1 MLTREWHCT
10 GIAALATLLTLS
22 ALPAQAQTQANYPA
36 RAIRIIV
43 GFAPASSNDILSR
56 FVGLRLS
63 ERLGQ
68 QVVVDNRPGANGIIG
83 AQIAANANPDGHT
96 LLLVTTSYTMNPAVH
111 KLPFDPVKAFAPVTL
126 LGSGPLALVASPS
139 FAPGSVKELI
149 ALAKAKPGIV
159 TYATAG
165 VGGVNHFGSEL
176 FARVAGIKL
185 VHVPYKGGAPGLAD
199 VMGGQVNIMFGSLP
213 LTLPHIRSGKVKAL
227 GVSSAKRAA
236 QLPEVPTVAEAGAAG
251 YEISIWWG
259 LSATAGSP
267 NTAISKLN
275 REIASIIAE
284 PETAKR
290 LNSIGAEP
298 ASMPAPEFSRYV
310 SAEIDK
316 WIRVAREANIKA
328 D

>member
-1 MLTREWHCT
+1 MPTRKWHCT
-10 GIAALATLLTLS
+10 GIATLTALTTLP
-22 ALPAQAQTQANYPA
+22 ALPAQAQTHYPA

-56 FVGLRLS
+56 FVGVRLS

-83 AQIAANANPDGHT
+83 AQLAANANPDAHT

-139 FAPGSVKELI
+139 FAPNNVKDLI
-149 ALAKAKPGIV
+149 AFAKARPGTV

-165 VGGVNHFGSEL
+165 VGGINHFGSEL
-176 FARVAGIKL
+176 FARVAGIRL
-185 VHVPYKGGAPGLAD
+185 LHVPYKGGAPGLTD

-227 GVSSAKRAA
+227 GVSSAQRNA
-236 QLPEVPTVAEAGAAG
+236 QLPDVPTVEEAGAPG

-267 NTAISKLN
+267 GAAVNRLN
-275 REIASIIAE
+275 REIASILAE
-284 PETAKR
+284 PEAAR
-290 LNSIGAEP
+290 RMSDLGAAP
-298 ASMPAPEFSRYV
+298 RSMPVAEFSKFV
-310 SAEIDK
+310 SAEIEK

>member
-1 MLTREWHCT
+1 MKPSRKCRGAGFVILC
-10 GIAALATLLTLS
+10 ALA
-22 ALPAQAQTQANYPA
+22 ALPALPVQAQGNYPA
-36 RAIRIIV
+36 RSLRIIV

-83 AQIAANANPDGHT
+83 AQLAANANPDGHT
-96 LLLVTTSYTMNPAVH
+96 LLLVTTSYTMNPAIH
-111 KLPFDPVKAFAPVTL
+111 KLPFDPVKAFAPVTP

-139 FAPGSVKELI
+139 FAPNNVKDLI
-149 ALAKAKPGIV
+149 AFAKAKPGVV

-165 VGGVNHFGSEL
+165 VGGINHFGSEL
-176 FARVAGIKL
+176 FARNAGIRL
-185 VHVPYKGGAPGLAD
+185 VHVPYKGGAPGLTD

-213 LTLPHIRSGKVKAL
+213 LTLPHIRSGKIKAL
-227 GVSSAKRAA
+227 GVSSAKRIA
-236 QLPEVPTVAEAGAAG
+236 QLPAVPTVAEAGAPG
-251 YEISIWWG
+251 YEMSIWWG

-267 NTAISKLN
+267 GSAITRLHQ
-275 REIASIIAE
+275 EVATILAE
-284 PETAKR
+284 PEAAKR
-290 LNSIGAEP
+290 LNDLGAEP
-298 ASMPAPEFSRYV
+298 ASMSVAEFSRFV
-310 SAEIDK
+310 SSEIDR

>member
-1 MLTREWHCT
+1 MEPVRVRCSGTAILF
-10 GIAALATLLTLS
+10 AVAVLS
-22 ALPAQAQTQANYPA
+22 AWPARAQTTYPA

-56 FVGLRLS
+56 FVGSRLA
-63 ERLGQ
+63 ERLGH

-139 FAPGSVKELI
+139 FAPNNVKELI
-149 ALAKAKPGIV
+149 AFAKGRPDAV

-165 VGGVNHFGSEL
+165 VGGVNHFSSEL
-176 FARVAGIKL
+176 FARVAGIRL

-213 LTLPHIRSGKVKAL
+213 LTLPQIRSGKVKVL
-227 GVSSAKRAA
+227 GVSSARRAA
-236 QLPEVPTVAEAGAAG
+236 QLPNVPTVAEAGAPG

-267 NTAISKLN
+267 NAAISKLN
-275 REIASIIAE
+275 REITSILAE
-284 PETAKR
+284 PEAAKR
-290 LNSIGAEP
+290 MNDLGAEP
-298 ASMPAPEFSRYV
+298 ASMPAAEFSRFV
-310 SAEIDK
+310 SDEIKK
-316 WIRVAREANIKA
+316 WMRVAREAKIKA

>member
-1 MLTREWHCT
+1 MWPVFEWCRIIIAT
-10 GIAALATLLTLS
+10 LAALW
-22 ALPAQAQTQANYPA
+22 ALPAFSAQAQGSYPA

-56 FVGLRLS
+56 FIGVRLS

-68 QVVVDNRPGANGIIG
+68 QVVIDNRPGANGIIG
-83 AQIAANANPDGHT
+83 AQLAANANPDGHT

-111 KLPFDPVKAFAPVTL
+111 KLPFEPVKAFAPVAL

-139 FAPGSVKELI
+139 FAPSSVKDLI
-149 ALAKAKPGIV
+149 SFAKAKPGIV

-165 VGGVNHFGSEL
+165 VGGINHFGSEL
-176 FARVAGIKL
+176 FARVVGIQL

-227 GVSSAKRAA
+227 GVSSSKRMA
-236 QLPEVPTVAEAGAAG
+236 QLPAVPTVAEAGAPG

-267 NTAISKLN
+267 GPAITRLHK
-275 REIASIIAE
+275 EIATIIAE
-284 PETAKR
+284 PEAAKR
-290 LNSIGAEP
+290 LDDLGAEP
-298 ASMPAPEFSRYV
+298 TTMSVEEFSRFI
-310 SAEIDK
+310 SSEIDK
-316 WIRVAREANIKA
+316 WIRVAREAKIKA